1 MYIAKPHQ
9 QQLLSHIL
17 DDDSTS
23 SETDHLSPDAKA
35 AEVRIIIHMYKG

>member
-23 SETDHLSPDAKA
+23 SETDHLFTCIVCVTVCVQCTG
-35 AEVRIIIHMYKG
+35 E